1 MAHPWHHAVSS
12 ARKHGGEPEDYL
24 AIHEWFDASKAHH
37 GDFRHRALRH
47 HTLGVFECER
57 EFGVT
62 LDVERRPHDSRSL
75 DRRAARDRGPR
86 LRPVGLAVAVGD
98 RAGPWMMRS
107 RRLSRELERA
117 EVRS

>member
-1 MAHPWHHAVSS
+1 MAHPWHHALSS
-12 ARKHGGEPEDYL
+12 ARKHGGVPEDYL

-62 LDVERRPHDSRSL
+62 LTTSDG
-75 DRRAARDRGPR
+75 RA
-86 LRPVGLAVAVGD
+86 LPVRWIAEQHVTEDLGFVPPLSQWLSAIEPE
-98 RAGPWMMRS
+98 PWMMRS
-107 RRLSRELERA
+107 RRLSRELEQTEARP
-117 EVRS
+117 